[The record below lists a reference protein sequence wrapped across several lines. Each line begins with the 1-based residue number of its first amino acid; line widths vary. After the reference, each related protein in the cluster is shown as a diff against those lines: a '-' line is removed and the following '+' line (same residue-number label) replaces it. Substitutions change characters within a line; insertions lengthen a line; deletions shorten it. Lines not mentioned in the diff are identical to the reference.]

1 MLGAA
6 FWGSAGCL
14 AAESLARFPQ
24 WAFCANTYVR
34 ASGMSSPT
42 QPLPAVQPPPS
53 GTFPVVGV
61 GASAGGLEAL
71 EQFLGQVPSD
81 CRLAF
86 VIVQHRSPDRDGSL
100 AELLQQH
107 CALPVVTVTDGCVVE
122 PGYVYV
128 APHDQD
134 LTIRGGVLHTLPST
148 VVRGMRLPVDEFLR
162 ALAVDR
168 QQHAVGVILSGMGSD
183 GALGLR
189 AIREGAGATFAQA
202 PESAKFDGMP
212 RSAIDAGVVDI
223 ITVPSALFEAIMAFV
238 QHRHE
243 LVVDERPEAETAPV
257 SGLDAIL
264 QLLRRRSGHDFGQY
278 KPTTLARRI
287 ARRMGLHHLS
297 RIEDYVTMLS
307 ANPDEAD
314 RLFAEFLIGV
324 TSFFRDAAMWEQLRT
339 EVLPALLRSRP
350 AGSTIRAW
358 VAGCSTGEEA
368 YSLAMVLTEAIEA
381 LIPAHP
387 LTIQVFATDLDARAI
402 QRARKGTYP
411 MNIAVDV
418 SEDRLRRFFVQEN
431 HAYRVAKPIR
441 DLVVFATQNVLADP
455 PFTKLDLLSCRNLL
469 IYLNPPAQRLL
480 LSLFH
485 YSLGPDGVLV
495 LGSAESIGGATD
507 LFAPYPGATR
517 LYRRRVTAL
526 PIDPINIPL
535 SMPAA
540 QPLSLASPLATPPS
554 PTAALPSLADRLL
567 LSRYAP
573 TAVVVGPEGDIQ
585 YVSGRTGRYLEPAAG
600 RANWNVVAMARD
612 GLRTAL
618 AEGLRRANRRQ
629 VTVALPE
636 LKVTSEAGVH
646 TVDVIIEPLSAAVG
660 MEGMVLVLFSET
672 GVTDK
677 TSSSVTRPRAS
688 TDDVRIKDLADE
700 LKQTLDELRSAREE
714 MQLSQEELKSANEE
728 LQSTNEELQSTN
740 EELTTSKEE
749 VQSMNEELLRV
760 NQELLAKVDQLTLA
774 SSDMSNLLNSTN
786 SATLFLDK
794 SLNIRRFTAQMSSII
809 RLRGSD
815 VGRPVTDISATI
827 DFAGIAK
834 DAEEVLRTLTTQER
848 EVASSDGRMFG
859 VRVMPYRTHDDRI
872 DGVVLTFV
880 DVTGVKRMEA
890 QLQQFQ
896 QQAPSVAIDATPA
909 AAPAP
914 ESPAAATATPD
925 RPAAATGTS

>member
-1 MLGAA
+1 
-6 FWGSAGCL
+6 
-14 AAESLARFPQ
+14 
-24 WAFCANTYVR
+24 
-34 ASGMSSPT
+34 MSSPT

-71 EQFLGQVPSD
+71 EQFLRPVPSD

-86 VIVQHRSPDRDGSL
+86 VIVQHRSPDHDGAL
-100 AELLQQH
+100 TELLQAR
-107 CALPVVTVTDGCVVE
+107 CALPVVTVTEGCVVE

-134 LTIRGGVLHTLPST
+134 LTIRGGVLHTLPTT

-168 QQHAVGVILSGMGSD
+168 QQNAVGVILSGMGSD

-223 ITVPSALFEAIMAFV
+223 IAAPAVLFEAIMAFV

-243 LVVDERPEAETAPV
+243 LVVDERVEAETAPV

-314 RLFAEFLIGV
+314 RLFSEFLIGV
-324 TSFFRDAAMWEQLRT
+324 TSFFRDPAAWEQLRT

-350 AGSTIRAW
+350 VGSTIRAW
-358 VAGCSTGEEA
+358 VTGCSTGEEA

-381 LIPAHP
+381 LTPAHP

-418 SEDRLRRFFVQEN
+418 SEDRLHRFFVQEN

-485 YSLGPDGVLV
+485 YSLGSDGVLV

-517 LYRRRVTAL
+517 LYRRRATAL
-526 PIDPINIPL
+526 PIEPLNIPL
-535 SMPAA
+535 SMPSS
-540 QPLSLASPLATPPS
+540 QPLSLGAPLATPSAPH
-554 PTAALPSLADRLL
+554 AALPSLADRLL

-573 TAVVVGPEGDIQ
+573 TAVLVGPEGDIQ

-618 AEGLRRANRRQ
+618 AEGLRRATRRQ
-629 VTVALPE
+629 VTVALSE

-646 TVDVIIEPLSAAVG
+646 TVDVTIEPLSAAVG

-672 GVTDK
+672 GVPDK
-677 TSSSVTRPRAS
+677 TSSSATRPRAS

-848 EVASSDGRMFG
+848 EVASSDGRIFG

-909 AAPAP
+909 AAPAR